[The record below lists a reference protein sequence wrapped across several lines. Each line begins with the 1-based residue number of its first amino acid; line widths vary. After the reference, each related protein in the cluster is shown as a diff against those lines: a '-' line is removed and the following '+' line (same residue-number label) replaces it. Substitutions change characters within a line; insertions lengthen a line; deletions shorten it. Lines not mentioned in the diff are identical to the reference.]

1 MTDWSEYQLDGFMWD
16 EFKESGD
23 HIVPHPAGDQHINH
37 GTTPRNDS
45 CKKRLYSV
53 RNSSLGDIGAR
64 DLGNKDMSCA
74 TEVRSE
80 MLENHS
86 WSCMPSESCHITD
99 SAKKMASLGDGNA
112 NGIGNCFDGHYMDS
126 MSNKFRGHGDMLGNN
141 GAATSVNGSLSQ
153 FSIDI
158 SAANS
163 DMELFGDDH
172 EEKDNE
178 FLSYYGW
185 PDIGN
190 FEDVDNMF
198 RTCDSTFGQGDITA
212 ADDDFSWFPSSSEAI
227 DGSEDALK
235 SGLKSPCSDLGK
247 VKPEEAEFKFMPV
260 TAAQVVTETDKIIA
274 PNDYA
279 MGDSDYDNMGSSYG
293 NTTDTN
299 VESSMPME
307 QVNFQEKQLK
317 NHNQIEGKRVDSSS
331 ELLSS
336 GSFQNSCTTEQFSNH
351 VEKPSDPSIS
361 SLSMMLEE
369 KSRSHQQTLPTSDTH
384 LAVLKQL
391 QNIQDGVG
399 NCSDPDSSCVLE
411 GSSMNSMS
419 TDETSLEATSF
430 RQLNYVMERLDIRTK
445 LNIRDSLYRLA
456 RSAEQRNHFE
466 NSNNC
471 LDGSDR
477 SDAQT
482 TGDTNKS
489 LVFMDIETDTNPID
503 RSIAHLLFHRPKDPA
518 EGAKLTEFHSIGST
532 QPMMPGKPVS
542 QEEVPRVM
550 DTKLVYTDRL

>member
-1 MTDWSEYQLDGFMWD
+1 MTDWSEYQLDGFVWD

-23 HIVPHPAGDQHINH
+23 HIVPHPDGNQHINNH
-37 GTTPRNDS
+37 ATPRNDS

-53 RNSSLGDIGAR
+53 RNCSDGDIGK
-64 DLGNKDMSCA
+64 KDMSCE
-74 TEVRSE
+74 TVNEVTSQ
-80 MLENHS
+80 MLENQS
-86 WSCMPSESCHITD
+86 WSCMLSDTCHTTD
-99 SAKKMASLGDGNA
+99 STKEMASLSDGNA
-112 NGIGNCFDGHYMDS
+112 TGNCFNGNNMDL
-126 MSNKFRGHGDMLGNN
+126 MSNEFSGHGAMLGNN

-153 FSIDI
+153 FSLDI

-163 DMELFGDDH
+163 DMELFGNDS
-172 EEKDNE
+172 EEKDNG

-190 FEDVDNMF
+190 FEDVDNML
-198 RTCDSTFGQGDITA
+198 RTCDLTFGQGDITA
-212 ADDDFSWFPSSSEAI
+212 AADDFSWFPSSSEAI

-235 SGLKSPCSDLGK
+235 SGFKSPCSDLSK

-260 TAAQVVTETDKIIA
+260 TATQVVIETDNITA

-279 MGDSDYDNMGSSYG
+279 MGDSDYANLGSSHG
-293 NTTDTN
+293 NMADAN

-317 NHNQIEGKRVDSSS
+317 NHNQIKGKKVYSSS
-331 ELLSS
+331 GHLSS

-351 VEKPSDPSIS
+351 VERPSNPSVNAS
-361 SLSMMLEE
+361 SMMLEE

-384 LAVLKQL
+384 LAVQKQL
-391 QNIQDGVG
+391 QSIQDVIG

-411 GSSMNSMS
+411 GSSTNSMS
-419 TDETSLEATSF
+419 TDESSLEVTSL

-466 NSNNC
+466 NSNISF
-471 LDGSDR
+471 LDDSDR
-477 SDAQT
+477 SDVQT

-503 RSIAHLLFHRPKDPA
+503 RSIAHLLFHRPKNPA
-518 EGAKLTEFHSIGST
+518 EGAKFTEFRSIGST

-550 DTKLVYTDRL
+550 DSKLVYTDRL